1 MKEINVEIVTPAK
14 SAYIGKAKTV
24 TVPGAAGSF
33 QILFNHTPIISTLDI
48 GLIKIEEIDGKELL
62 FAASGGTVE
71 VLENNVLLLVESI
84 ESPDEIDVK
93 RAEEAKQRAKER
105 LSINY
110 KEKVDIA
117 RAEAALKRAVNRL
130 RIAEKQLQK

>member
-14 SAYIGKAKTV
+14 SAFSGKAKSV
-24 TVPGAAGSF
+24 TVPGASGSF
-33 QILFNHTPIISTLDI
+33 QILFNHAPIISSLDI
-48 GLIKIEEIDGKELL
+48 GVIKIEETDGNVLI

-71 VLENNVLLLVESI
+71 VLDNQVLLLVESI
-84 ESPDEIDVK
+84 ETAEEIDVH
-93 RAEEAKQRAKER
+93 RAEEAKARAKER

-110 KEKVDIA
+110 KERVDIV

-130 RIAEKQLQK
+130 RIVEKQLS

>member
-14 SAYIGKAKTV
+14 SAYSGKAKSV

-33 QILFNHTPIISTLDI
+33 QILFNHAPIISSLDI
-48 GLIKIEEIDGKELL
+48 GVIKIEEIDGKILV
-62 FAASGGTVE
+62 FASSGGTVE
-71 VLENNVLLLVESI
+71 VLENHVLLLVESI
-84 ESPDEIDVK
+84 ETPKEINVK
-93 RAEEAKQRAKER
+93 RAEEAQLRAKER

-130 RIAEKQLQK
+130 KITEKHL

>member
-14 SAYIGKAKTV
+14 SAYSGKAKSV

-33 QILFNHTPIISTLDI
+33 QILYNHAPIISALEI
-48 GLIKIEEIDGKELL
+48 GVVKIEEIDGKVLV

-71 VLENNVLLLVESI
+71 VLENHVLLLVESI
-84 ESPDEIDVK
+84 ESPAEIDVL
-93 RAEEAKQRAKER
+93 RAEDAKTRAKER

-110 KEKVDIA
+110 KEKVDVA

-130 RIAEKQLQK
+130 KIAEKQLS

>member
-1 MKEINVEIVTPAK
+1 MKELNVEIVTPAK
-14 SAYIGKAKTV
+14 SAYSGKAKSV

-33 QILFNHTPIISTLDI
+33 QVLFNHAPIISLLEI
-48 GLIKIEEIDGKELL
+48 GVIKIEEIDGKELV

-71 VLENNVLLLVESI
+71 VLENHVLLLVESI
-84 ESPDEIDVK
+84 ETPEEIDVH
-93 RAEEAKQRAKER
+93 RAEVAKTRAKER

-110 KEKVDIA
+110 KERVDVA

-130 RIAEKQLQK
+130 KIAEKQLS